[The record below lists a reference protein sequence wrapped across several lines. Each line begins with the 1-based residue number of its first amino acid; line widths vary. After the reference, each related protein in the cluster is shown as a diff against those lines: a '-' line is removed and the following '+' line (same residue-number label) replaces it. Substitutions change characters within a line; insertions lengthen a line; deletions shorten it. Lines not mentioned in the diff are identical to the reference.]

1 VNDSQAST
9 DSDFN
14 WLAFQY
20 VAGELAADECEAFEL
35 RLADDQSACEAVARA
50 VDILGVLAGARPTDL
65 PSVPQ
70 ASTVGRP
77 WRRLAAVACVAAL
90 VVLGISLQFLQK
102 PVATDDVGD
111 SEHANAQTV
120 SDWVAL
126 GPSEDDSVNDESET
140 DDLELSFN
148 DAEQPP
154 KVDSPADD
162 LAVPSWMVAALEH
175 DRDDRVEED

>member
-9 DSDFN
+9 DSDLD

-20 VAGELAADECEAFEL
+20 VAGELLADESEAFEL
-35 RLADDQSACEAVARA
+35 RLADDPSACEAVARA
-50 VDILGVLAGARPTDL
+50 VQLLGTVAAAHSTAPT
-65 PSVPQ
+65 PVPQ
-70 ASTVGRP
+70 TSTVGLR

-90 VVLGISLQFLQK
+90 VVLGISLRLLQK
-102 PVATDDVGD
+102 PSAIDEVGL
-111 SEHANAQTV
+111 SERSNARTV

-126 GPSEDDSVNDESET
+126 GSSENDSDESDT

-148 DAEQPP
+148 DTEQPP

-162 LAVPSWMVAALEH
+162 LAVPSWMVAALERDH
-175 DRDDRVEED
+175 DDRVEEE